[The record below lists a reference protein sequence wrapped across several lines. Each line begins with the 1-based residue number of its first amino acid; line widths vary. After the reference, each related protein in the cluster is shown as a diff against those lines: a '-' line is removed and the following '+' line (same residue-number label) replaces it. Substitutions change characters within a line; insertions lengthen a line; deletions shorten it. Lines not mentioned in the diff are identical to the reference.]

1 MTRIVGEEPKGET
14 QIIRARQRQRARIMA
29 WLLGAFV
36 ILLFL
41 ITLAKIGMGK

>member
-1 MTRIVGEEPKGET
+1 VIPPEHDPIHK
-14 QIIRARQRQRARIMA
+14 RQRDRAKIMA

-41 ITLAKIGMGK
+41 VTLAKIGLNK

>member
-1 MTRIVGEEPKGET
+1 MTPDEELYRK
-14 QIIRARQRQRARIMA
+14 RQLDRARIMA

>member
-1 MTRIVGEEPKGET
+1 VTRVEGEEPKPEAEL
-14 QIIRARQRQRARIMA
+14 IRARQQARARITA